1 MASVHPNDVFST
13 HALKVSTLYILNT
26 QTTHLHKFFPL
37 MVRAHAPVHRIL
49 EPKRKVLVHALFGQM
64 SVQMSNINETLKV
77 TLGFLFQYTIV
88 NNQETLKRVIKRG
101 EIVAFVGSDPNCRIW
116 IGSVKSDVDVT
127 SETVLVSWLKYRRT
141 SKGIV
146 YLTQDAGEDEI
157 QKSSCLGSVEA
168 FNLHKP
174 NSAAS
179 FNENIWQLL
188 TSLAVHEAIDIES
201 NTNEALPQLPL
212 PRPRLVNDVLT
223 LKKRSGSTDESK
235 RLNFIGHCNR
245 IASSVRQV
253 RLFIR
258 NRYL

>member
-1 MASVHPNDVFST
+1 MMYIT
-13 HALKVSTLYILNT
+13 HMVRAH
-26 QTTHLHKFFPL
+26 TH
-37 MVRAHAPVHRIL
+37 MVRAHAPVRCIL
-49 EPKRKVLVHALFGQM
+49 ESKGRVLVHALFGQM
-64 SVQMSNINETLKV
+64 SIQMSNINEMLKV
-77 TLGFLFQYTIV
+77 TLGFLFHCMIL
-88 NNQETLKRVIKRG
+88 NNQETLNGVIKRG

-127 SETVLVSWLKYRRT
+127 SETVLVTWLKYRRT
-141 SKGIV
+141 SKGVV

-168 FNLHKP
+168 FNLHKS

-188 TSLAVHEAIDIES
+188 TSLAVHEALDIES
-201 NTNEALPQLPL
+201 NTNETLPQLPL
-212 PRPRLVNDVLT
+212 PRPLLVNNVLT
-223 LKKRSGSTDESK
+223 SKKRAGSTYESK

-253 RLFIR
+253 RLFI
-258 NRYL
+258 